1 MDNHKNYSS
10 IAIIPARGGSKGLKK
25 KNLKVLDGKP
35 LIGRVIQHALEANCI
50 DTILVTTDDIEIAD
64 VARRYGAEVPFIR
77 PEKHSGDLSTTEDT
91 LKHALLK
98 YEKMFKKYFDIA
110 VFLTATDIFRKAKWI
125 AQAVKKLKDSPK
137 LDSVFVGYNTHKNFW
152 EKQVDGSWK
161 RIRPWMS
168 EYSSRQVRRA
178 IVREDTGLACASR
191 ASLWREGKRIGDNVE
206 ILVNDDDFTGID
218 VHHQEDLDLAEAAL
232 KIRKKRRLK
241 I

>member
-1 MDNHKNYSS
+1 M
-10 IAIIPARGGSKGLKK
+10 
-25 KNLKVLDGKP
+25 DGKP

-64 VARRYGAEVPFIR
+64 VAQRYGAEVPFIR

-110 VFLTATDIFRKAKWI
+110 VFLTPTDIFRKAKWI

-152 EKQVDGSWK
+152 EMNAGGKWERVCG
-161 RIRPWMS
+161 WMKD
-168 EYSSRQVRRA
+168 YSSRQVRSH
-178 IVREDTGLACASR
+178 IVREDTGLMCVSR
-191 ASLWREGKRIGDNVE
+191 AWLWRQGRRIGDNVD
-206 ILVNDDDFTGID
+206 IIINHDAYTAID
-218 VHHQEDLDLAEAAL
+218 IHHQEDLDLANNAIKLRE
-232 KIRKKRRLK
+232 KSK
-241 I
+241 